1 MNPIVPVWDAISVL
15 RILNEAGEMLDFA
28 SENGALPGGNFE
40 GDFRFTFEA
49 MKDPMQ
55 GIDNPVQPFL
65 FAFTEVCARVKDDKG
80 EAEKTAALEFVE
92 QGRA

>member
-1 MNPIVPVWDAISVL
+1 MAGVEAYNQSISVL
-15 RILNEAGEMLDFA
+15 RILNEVSEMLDFA
-28 SENGALPGGNFE
+28 SENGALSGGNFE

-55 GIDNPVQPFL
+55 GIDNPVQPLL
-65 FAFTEVCARVKDDKG
+65 FACAEVCAGMKDDKG